1 MLEHDLEE
9 SIGVWI
15 TLAAEAYRKALTEEL
30 APHGFTF
37 RQCQVL
43 GYLALDGPAQQSELA
58 DKMRVEPPTLV
69 GILDRMERDGWIRR
83 DACSED
89 RRKKIIHP
97 TELAQPVW
105 ETILQCGRR
114 VRARA
119 SAGLS
124 PDQLCQLREMLELV
138 QENLGFRVP
147 QGQES

>member
-1 MLEHDLEE
+1 MLDHDLDE

-15 TLAAEAYRKALTEEL
+15 TLAAEAYRKALTDEVT
-30 APHGFTF
+30 PHGFTF

-43 GYLALDGPAQQSELA
+43 GYLAYEGPLAQNALA
-58 DKMRVEPPTLV
+58 EKMRVEPPTLV

-83 DACSED
+83 EPCTED
-89 RRKKIIHP
+89 RRRKLIHA

-105 ETILQCGRR
+105 EKILECGRR

-124 PDQLCQLREMLELV
+124 PEELDQLRDMLERV
-138 QENLGFRVP
+138 QANLGIEVP
-147 QGQES
+147 QRQEI